1 MTQKNIIIGVIVV
14 IVLIGG
20 AWFLISPKQDVGTA
34 TTSGTEEQTDTK
46 TNTPTQSVK
55 ATGTL
60 RSTFT
65 QGGNYTCTLTTIDDS
80 NGKTTGTVYA
90 SGGKTRSD
98 FKIQS
103 SSGTV
108 TELHVIRDGVTAYT
122 WVAGQSS
129 GTKMAITASSSVVPR
144 QPSGAVISVTD
155 DSSVSTDCHSWL
167 PDVSQ
172 FVPPTN
178 ITFVKG

>member
-1 MTQKNIIIGVIVV
+1 MTQKNIIIGVIVA

-20 AWFLISPKQDVGTA
+20 AWFLMTPKQNEVAITPD
-34 TTSGTEEQTDTK
+34 TEEQTETVS
-46 TNTPTQSVK
+46 NTPTQSVK

-60 RSTFT
+60 KSTFT
-65 QGGNYTCTLTTIDDS
+65 QGGNYTCTLTTIDGS
-80 NGKTTGTVYA
+80 SGKTTGTVYA

-103 SSGTV
+103 ATGAI
-108 TELHVIRDGVTAYT
+108 TELHIIRDGVTAYT

-129 GTKMAITASSSVVPR
+129 GTKTAITASSSVVPR

-155 DSSVSTDCHSWL
+155 DSSVSTDCHPWL
-167 PDVSQ
+167 PDISQ
-172 FVPPTN
+172 FVPPTS
-178 ITFVKG
+178 ITFVKS